1 MNEETEKKLYDII
14 NEIPVTDKNQKQID
28 EIKIAI
34 KMGEYKE
41 VIAKLK
47 KLNEE
52 DEDDEEE
59 EIEIVE
65 EPEGIFPKQLQNQDP
80 QS

>member
-47 KLNEE
+47 KLNETRRK
-52 DEDDEEE
+52 
-59 EIEIVE
+59 IVE
-65 EPEGIFPKQLQNQDP
+65 PLLEFKENCTSWI
-80 QS
+80 